1 MRQNSIIG
9 LVGLVLLGAGLKAR
23 TDWAVA
29 ENTDNFT
36 SARSKAPAQTSPP
49 LRKGGRN
56 TVAALSQAP
65 SRDSSPLAMARR
77 RDADPDQIVVA
88 DLVFKNAKIWTVN
101 QKQPEAQSLAIWRER
116 ILSVGSD
123 AQIAP
128 LIGPATQVI
137 DLAGKRV
144 VPGFH
149 DCHVHFLNGGRRLS
163 QVSLKDAADEAE
175 FGRRLSE
182 YSAKLPRDRWMLG
195 GGWDHDRALH
205 GVLPTAELI
214 DKYVANRPVFLNR
227 YDGHMAIV
235 NSVVLKLAGITA
247 STKDPPG
254 GVIYRK
260 PGTNEPTGLLRDNAM
275 GLVTPFVPEMS
286 ADEILESV
294 QASLAEARRL
304 GMTSIED
311 MDGSGAAAHRQ
322 LLRLYQELAKQGKL
336 TARISL
342 RWPLAEWEQLARF
355 GVESGFGD
363 DWVRIGGLKGYVDGS
378 LGSNTA
384 KMYEPYL
391 NEPGTTGIFITPLDK
406 LRQYALGA
414 DKAGLNVAVH
424 AIGDQANAEILN
436 IFSDVA
442 RANGPRDRRFRIEH
456 AQHLRPDDYA
466 RFRDAGVVPS
476 MQPYHVIDDGRWAEG
491 RIGSQRCASSYAYRS
506 LLDAGAKLAF
516 GSDWPVA
523 PLSALPGIDAA
534 VNRRTLDG
542 KNPNGWFRA
551 QRINVREAIEAY
563 TLTAAYA
570 TFVERDRGSLEP
582 GKLADLV
589 VLARDILDPIAQ
601 DQIAE
606 TKVDMTVVG
615 GKIVY
620 HAGK

>member
-1 MRQNSIIG
+1 MRYLNII
-9 LVGLVLLGAGLKAR
+9 VLLPLGFLTLPADVR
-23 TDWAVA
+23 AV
-29 ENTDNFT
+29 DPIP
-36 SARSKAPAQTSPP
+36 SADMV
-49 LRKGGRN
+49 L
-56 TVAALSQAP
+56 
-65 SRDSSPLAMARR
+65 
-77 RDADPDQIVVA
+77 
-88 DLVFKNAKIWTVN
+88 KNAKIWTVN
-101 QKQPEAQSLAIWRER
+101 ANQKEAQAIAIWHGRILAI
-116 ILSVGSD
+116 GSD
-123 AQIAP
+123 AQVTP
-128 LIGPATQVI
+128 LIGPETHAF

-149 DCHVHFLNGGRRLS
+149 DCHVHLLGGGRRLS
-163 QVSLKDAADEAE
+163 QVPLKDASDEAE
-175 FGRRLSE
+175 FGRRLSD
-182 YSAKLPRDRWMLG
+182 YAAKLPRDRWMLG
-195 GGWDHDRALH
+195 GGWDHDRALN

-214 DKYVANRPVFLNR
+214 DKYVSNRPVFLNR

-247 STKDPPG
+247 ATKDPPG

-260 PGTNEPTGLLRDNAM
+260 PGTQEPTGLLRDNAM

-294 QASLAEARRL
+294 QAGLAEARHV

-311 MDGSGAAAHRQ
+311 MDGSGPATHRQ
-322 LLRLYQELAKQGKL
+322 LFRLYQVLAKQGKL

-342 RWPLAEWEQLARF
+342 RWPLAEWEQLARL
-355 GVESGFGD
+355 GLESGFGD
-363 DWVRIGGLKGYVDGS
+363 DWIRIGGLKGYVDGS

-391 NEPGTTGIFITPLDK
+391 NEPGSTGIFITPLDK
-406 LRQYALGA
+406 LRQYAMGA

-436 IFSDVA
+436 IFSDVV
-442 RANGPRDRRFRIEH
+442 RTNGPRDRRFRIEH
-456 AQHLRPDDYA
+456 AQHLRPDDIR
-466 RFRDAGVVPS
+466 RFQEAGVTPS
-476 MQPYHVIDDGRWAEG
+476 MQPYHVVDDGRWAEG
-491 RIGSQRCASSYAYRS
+491 RIGAQRCASSYAYRS

-523 PLSALPGIDAA
+523 PLSALDGIDAA

-542 KNPNGWFRA
+542 KNPNGWFPA
-551 QRINVREAIEAY
+551 QRITVQEAIEAY

-570 TFVERDRGSLEP
+570 TFVEKDRGSLEP

-589 VLARDILDPIAQ
+589 VLSRDILDPAAQ
-601 DQIAE
+601 DHLAE
-606 TKVDMTVVG
+606 THVEMTVVG

-620 HAGK
+620 QVGKP